1 MPVMSTARRL
11 RMRSNVIIGRRPA
24 ILAAAGILAAGLLSV
39 VTAGPA
45 AAQTPVKFC
54 LTNASSWCMSISF
67 VQAGEAVEMQVNEA
81 SDPAWEWTTVSEG
94 TYTFNGQQ
102 WPSFE
107 IQDGIL
113 PTYCLQNTTLNG
125 SNPQVSDLASCS
137 ANGTVWI
144 QVKDSNGY
152 YLVSRY
158 ALRTNG
164 NEIVL
169 GGILQQDSALLG
181 EAPPPVGP
189 LYEQWTAFAE

>member
-1 MPVMSTARRL
+1 MSVVLAARRL
-11 RMRSNVIIGRRPA
+11 CVRSAAIIGRRPA

-39 VTAGPA
+39 ATAGPA
-45 AAQTPVKFC
+45 AAQTNVKFC
-54 LTNASSWCMSISF
+54 FTNASAWCMGMPF
-67 VQAGEAVEMQVNEA
+67 VQAGEAVRIQVNET
-81 SDPAWEWTTVSEG
+81 SDPAWVWTLVSEG
-94 TYTFNGQQ
+94 TSTVNGQQ

-107 IQDGIL
+107 IQDGIS
-113 PTYCLQNTTLNG
+113 PTYCLQNTTLSGNNTQG
-125 SNPQVSDLASCS
+125 SDLASCS

-181 EAPPPVGP
+181 LAPPPSGP
-189 LYEQWTAFAE
+189 LYEQWTTFAD